1 MVSTAGIKTGVPTA
15 VVPAELTEG
24 VVSAKVLS
32 SIVVTA
38 EVVPSVVSGE
48 VVPKLVTPTDVELR
62 AVHKWYPGKYLL
74 QKWDQRWCFFLQNW
88 CQVL

>member
-1 MVSTAGIKTGVPTA
+1 MVSTAGVKTGVPIA

-24 VVSAKVLS
+24 VVSASALS

-48 VVPKLVTPTDVELR
+48 VVPKLVTPTDVVLR
-62 AVHKWYPGKYLL
+62 AVHKW
-74 QKWDQRWCFFLQNW
+74 
-88 CQVL
+88 

>member
-1 MVSTAGIKTGVPTA
+1 MVSTSGIKTGVPIA

-24 VVSAKVLS
+24 VVTAKVLS
-32 SIVVTA
+32 SIVV
-38 EVVPSVVSGE
+38 SGK
-48 VVPKLVTPTDVELR
+48 VVPKLVPSTDVELR

-74 QKWDQRWCFFLQNW
+74 QKRNQLWCFFLQNW